1 MTFKVLSTIAAI
13 SVLGFAGISTATT
26 KPPTTPPGC
35 EASGG
40 TPKKCDTPPATGGD
54 STSNSEATGVG
65 VGIGVGVADSESNSN
80 SSSDADATAQQQQG
94 QQQGQITDVDNTNVN
109 AAEFDN
115 QDSFLG
121 INGQQQGIE
130 DSGNSSNLNLN
141 GQSLENNLSEFGN
154 SASFSSVTAPVSVG
168 TGEGAFSPSA
178 SVEFMPEV
186 SSLSVSSS
194 TASPLS
200 INDNRSFSDSSSFS
214 GNSTNVEI
222 LQGQSNH

>member
-1 MTFKVLSTIAAI
+1 MNSRVLSTIAAI

-94 QQQGQITDVDNTNVN
+94 QITDVDNTNVN

-121 INGQQQGIE
+121 I
-130 DSGNSSNLNLN
+130 N

-168 TGEGAFSPSA
+168 TGEGAFSPSS
-178 SVEFMPEV
+178 SVKFMPEV

-194 TASPLS
+194 TANPLS
-200 INDNRSFSDSSSFS
+200 INDNRSFSESASFS

>member
-54 STSNSEATGVG
+54 STSNSDATGVG

-121 INGQQQGIE
+121 INGQ
-130 DSGNSSNLNLN
+130 
-141 GQSLENNLSEFGN
+141 SLENNLSEFGN

-168 TGEGAFSPSA
+168 TGEGAFSPSS

-194 TASPLS
+194 TANPLS
-200 INDNRSFSDSSSFS
+200 INDNRSFSESASFS